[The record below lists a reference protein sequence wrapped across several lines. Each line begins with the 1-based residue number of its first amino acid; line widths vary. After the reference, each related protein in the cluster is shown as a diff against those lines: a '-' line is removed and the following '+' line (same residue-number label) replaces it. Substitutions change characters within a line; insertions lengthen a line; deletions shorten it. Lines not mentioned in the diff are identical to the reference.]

1 MKKILLMLALVAA
14 LATTAA
20 CSSTPSTE
28 TESGNDSAGQ
38 ATTEQTQTT
47 AENDSSAPSDNGTLG
62 DYTVAI
68 KDCTIAKNYE
78 DKDCVVVTFDFT
90 NNSDTNQSFE
100 SALSAQA
107 FQNGVQIDTTTG
119 VYENS
124 DSYDD
129 ITDSSLTNLQPGAT
143 TEVKKAFVLSDMSPV
158 DVEVTEWINLSNDK
172 LAKTFTLE

>member
-1 MKKILLMLALVAA
+1 MKKILLTLALVAA

-20 CSSTPSTE
+20 CGSTPSTE

-38 ATTEQTQTT
+38 ATTEQIQTT

-68 KDCTIAKNYE
+68 KDYTIAKNYE
-78 DKDCVVVTFDFT
+78 DKDCIVVTFDFT

-100 SALSAQA
+100 SALLAQA
-107 FQNGVQIDTTTG
+107 FQNGVQIETTVG
-119 VYENS
+119 IYENP

-129 ITDSSLTNLQPGAT
+129 VTDSSLTSLQPGAT
-143 TEVKKAFVLSDMSPV
+143 TEVKKAFILSDMSPV
-158 DVEVTEWINLSNDK
+158 DVEVTEFVSLSSDK
-172 LAKTFTLE
+172 LSKTFTLE